1 MIMLAYQ
8 VRGYHSSKRRGSFWR
23 PFQLRKID
31 NITVTDEIFSV
42 RVREGFRN
50 VSKLIRGESLLSARL
65 SDPYD
70 YFRPEICGP
79 VAPAYLAST
88 PSLMMR
94 IVGHSVEVPSH

>member
-31 NITVTDEIFSV
+31 NISVTDEIFSG

-50 VSKLIRGESLLSARL
+50 VCKLIRGDSLLSVRL
-65 SDPYD
+65 NDPYD
-70 YFRPEICGP
+70 YFRPELCGP

-94 IVGHSVEVPSH
+94 IVGHSAQVTSH